1 MPNERMSVDE
11 YKKRYVQ
18 SPRSSGSSSKDHA
31 EAKALQQAV
40 STIRSLQAY
49 HPPLILDGP
58 YRLDV
63 TVYART
69 RADED
74 NIRKAVN
81 DAIQGCVVRNDRDS
95 QGGSIELCGNKS
107 LSGSRGEGEKFGWK

>member
-1 MPNERMSVDE
+1 MANETMSVE
-11 YKKRYVQ
+11 QYKKRYIH
-18 SPRSSGSSSKDHA
+18 RSRPSGSSSKNYS

-40 STIRSLQAY
+40 SKIRGLQTY
-49 HPPLILDGP
+49 CPPLILDGP

-63 TVYART
+63 AVYART

-95 QGGSIELCGNKS
+95 QGGSIELRGSKS
-107 LSGSRGEGEKFGWK
+107 VSGRWGEGEINE

>member
-1 MPNERMSVDE
+1 MPNETMSVE
-11 YKKRYVQ
+11 QYKKRYVQ
-18 SPRSSGSSSKDHA
+18 SPRATGTRSKNNA

-40 STIRSLQAY
+40 STIRGLQTY

-63 TVYART
+63 AVHART

-81 DAIQGCVVRNDRDS
+81 DAIQGCIVRNDRDS

-107 LSGSRGEGEKFGWK
+107 LSCSRGEGAKLG

>member
-1 MPNERMSVDE
+1 MPNERMSVEE
-11 YKKRYVQ
+11 YKKRYIQ
-18 SPRSSGSSSKDHA
+18 SPRSSGSSCKNYA

-40 STIRSLQAY
+40 STIRSLQTY
-49 HPPLILDGP
+49 NPPLILDGP

-63 TVYART
+63 AVYSRT

-81 DAIQGCVVRNDRDS
+81 DAIQGCIVRNDRDS

-107 LSGSRGEGEKFGWK
+107 VSGSRGEGADFD

>member
-1 MPNERMSVDE
+1 MPNDRMSVEE
-11 YKKRYVQ
+11 YRKRYVQ
-18 SPRSSGSSSKDHA
+18 SPRPSGSSSKNYS
-31 EAKALQQAV
+31 EAKALQQAI
-40 STIRSLQAY
+40 STIRGLQTY
-49 HPPLILDGP
+49 CPPIILDGP

-63 TVYART
+63 AVYART

-81 DAIQGCVVRNDRDS
+81 DAIQGCIVRNDRDS

-107 LSGSRGEGEKFGWK
+107 LSGSRGEGAKLG